1 MLKPHLFNLKTSRP
15 ILILGGSGFIGNAIY
30 SELAP
35 FYKTLGTYNNSKTY
49 ENNSHFIH
57 FDHENNELLPI
68 LREFNPKLIIS
79 SLRGDINSQVEVHIY
94 IKEYIQKNDCRI
106 MFISSANVFDSF
118 RHYPSYEYDKT
129 LSKSH
134 YGHFKIKI
142 ENQLLN
148 LKTGKYA
155 ILRLPMVFG
164 LNSPRTTNIDEALKE
179 NIPIEVF
186 PNTIINVNS
195 DIRLS
200 QQVHYII
207 NHQKTGIFH
216 LGSTDLISHYDFIR
230 TLVKKRYK
238 ELGIF
243 KQVFTSNTT
252 RYLAVLPKENKLP
265 HYIQPSYEDVLD
277 DLSI

>member
-1 MLKPHLFNLKTSRP
+1 MKTSRP

-148 LKTGKYA
+148 LKTGKYT

-277 DLSI
+277 DLTV